1 MTRTT
6 GAFPYHAFEMRG
18 SSPSKIRWFS
28 WMGIFASS
36 LAIAPTAFAATQTIE
51 IAPVTESSAA
61 APAPAPE
68 PFPPLPEMPAA
79 PAIAPAPVAAPE
91 VYAAPDSII
100 FSERSTG
107 CKMVVQTGQGLTNLC
122 GTVPTPVGLTT
133 SGTTVTASP
142 RFPSQPVSLA
152 QPVASRGITPHIQEE
167 AASLSDSYH
176 RTYRPPARPG
186 NGNLRLLFPL
196 SIPAP
201 ITSLFGWR
209 MHPITGDSRF
219 HSGVD
224 LGAPLGTPVLAA
236 LAGRVAIADFLGGY
250 GLTITLEH
258 ANGQQETL
266 YAHLSE
272 IFVKPG
278 ETVKQGEVIGRV
290 GSTGLSTGPHLHFEF
305 RQLTEAGW
313 VALDPGEQLEYGLAQ
328 LIQSMQVAARPEKA
342 AQVLQ

>member
-1 MTRTT
+1 M
-6 GAFPYHAFEMRG
+6 
-18 SSPSKIRWFS
+18 KVRWFS
-28 WMGIFASS
+28 WMGVFASS
-36 LAIAPTAFAATQTIE
+36 LALAPTAFAATQMIE
-51 IAPVTESSAA
+51 TGSVAETSAA
-61 APAPAPE
+61 AQAPAPE

-79 PAIAPAPVAAPE
+79 PAIAPAPVASPE

-107 CKMVVQTGQGLTNLC
+107 CEMVVQTGQGLTNLC
-122 GTVPTPVGLTT
+122 GTVPTPAVSPT
-133 SGTTVTASP
+133 SGTTATGLS
-142 RFPSQPVSLA
+142 RFPSQPVALA
-152 QPVASRGITPHIQEE
+152 PSPASRGMTSPIQGTVS
-167 AASLSDSYH
+167 SLRDDDY
-176 RTYRPPARPG
+176 RTYRPPARRG

-209 MHPITGDSRF
+209 IHPITGDSRF

-250 GLTITLEH
+250 GLTVTLEH

-278 ETVKQGEVIGRV
+278 EAVKQGEVIGRV

-305 RQLTEAGW
+305 RQLTEEGW

-328 LIQSMQVAARPEKA
+328 LIQSMQVAVRPEQA
-342 AQVLQ
+342 AQVPQ